1 MKTIVIRLLG
11 VVLGTGFLLTA
22 QAADKSLASEKEKF
36 SYAVGVN
43 MGMSLQQQG
52 VADIDTDALAQ
63 AIGDV
68 LSGRELRMT
77 PQEMEAAFQAFQKQA
92 EAAQAEAA
100 QKAKAAG
107 DKYRSEF
114 KKKKGV
120 KALPSG
126 ILYEVLR
133 AGKGK
138 KPAVTDT
145 VTVHYEGSLISG
157 QVFDSSVKRGQPAS
171 FSVNGVIKGWQE
183 VVPMMP
189 VGSKW
194 RVVIPP
200 ELAYGEQ
207 GAGRVIGPNETL
219 VFEIELLSIKE

>member
-1 MKTIVIRLLG
+1 MKTNGIRWVFIALG
-11 VVLGTGFLLTA
+11 ASLALTA
-22 QAADKSLASEKEKF
+22 QAADKSLTTEKQKF

-43 MGMSLQQQG
+43 MGMSLQHEG
-52 VADIDTDALAQ
+52 ATDIDTAALAQ
-63 AIGDV
+63 AIDDV
-68 LSGRELRMT
+68 LSGKELRMT
-77 PQEMEAAFQAFQKQA
+77 QQEMEAAFEAFQRKM

-107 DKYRSEF
+107 EKYRADY

-120 KALPSG
+120 KELPGG
-126 ILYEVLR
+126 ILYEVLK

-145 VTVHYEGSLISG
+145 VTVHYEGSLING
-157 QVFDSSVKRGQPAS
+157 EVFDSSVKRGQPATFPIS
-171 FSVNGVIKGWQE
+171 GVIKGWQE
-183 VVPMMP
+183 VVSRMP

-200 ELAYGEQ
+200 ELAYGEN
-207 GAGRVIGPNETL
+207 GAGRTIGPNETL
-219 VFEIELLSIKE
+219 IFEIELLSIKE